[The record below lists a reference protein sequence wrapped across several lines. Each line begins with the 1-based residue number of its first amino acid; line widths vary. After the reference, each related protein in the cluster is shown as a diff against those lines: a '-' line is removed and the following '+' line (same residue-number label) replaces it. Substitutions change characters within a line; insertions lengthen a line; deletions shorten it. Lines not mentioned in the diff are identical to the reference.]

1 MTRSEDSGI
10 INNNIRCKFTYIT
23 FYLPAGCVYPDTV
36 MIETIKKV
44 FKVAVTGGAGSGK
57 SFVCNRLKE
66 LGIKII
72 SSDALARETVVP
84 GSTAH
89 EKIFNYFG
97 PKVLLSDGTLDRQML
112 RRIIVNDGAARLS
125 LEQFIHPEIS
135 KLMQQKIVQ
144 AEQQGNRVV
153 VVEVPLLFELG
164 MEKQFDLIFVV
175 SADRKLRAE
184 RLIDRDN
191 VSCREAEKLLNVQMP
206 DKKKVE
212 RGGVVLSNNG
222 SKEQLIR
229 SVDQLY
235 EKYFKNR
242 QKGSK
247 ILDRQ
252 KIMF

>member
-1 MTRSEDSGI
+1 
-10 INNNIRCKFTYIT
+10 
-23 FYLPAGCVYPDTV
+23 

-175 SADRKLRAE
+175 SADRKLRVE
-184 RLIDRDN
+184 RLMDRDN

-212 RGGVVLSNNG
+212 RGRGCIV
-222 SKEQLIR
+222 K
-229 SVDQLY
+229 
-235 EKYFKNR
+235 
-242 QKGSK
+242 
-247 ILDRQ
+247 
-252 KIMF
+252 

>member
-1 MTRSEDSGI
+1 MT
-10 INNNIRCKFTYIT
+10 
-23 FYLPAGCVYPDTV
+23 
-36 MIETIKKV
+36 ETIKKV

-72 SSDALARETVVP
+72 SSDALARETVAP

-97 PKVLLSDGTLDRQML
+97 AKVLLSDGTLNRQML

-125 LEQFIHPEIS
+125 LERFIHPEIS
-135 KLMQQKIVQ
+135 KLMQQKVVQ

-153 VVEVPLLFELG
+153 VVEVPLLFEIG
-164 MEKQFDLIFVV
+164 MEDKFDLIVVV
-175 SADRKLRAE
+175 SAARKLRVK
-184 RLIDRDN
+184 RLMDRDN
-191 VSCREAEKLLNVQMP
+191 VSRDEAEELLNVQMP
-206 DKKKVE
+206 DKEKVE
-212 RGGVVLSNNG
+212 HGGFVLSNDG

-235 EKYFKNR
+235 EKYFKNK

-247 ILDRQ
+247 VLDRQ
-252 KIMF
+252 EIMF